1 MAISDFLLENVQR
14 DETKEVTLERFKSPF
29 VIRSIDESLNDTLKK
44 RATIKKKNRQGMTI
58 PEFNNERYI
67 DSLMVACVVTPDLK
81 DAQLQESYHTVGD
94 EAATL
99 KTMLKIGEYNR
110 LMQEIQ
116 SLNGFDEDINDLVE
130 EAKKD

>member
-44 RATIKKKNRQGMTI
+44 RAPIKKKNRQGVTI

-99 KTMLKIGEYNR
+99 NYVEDWG
-110 LMQEIQ
+110 IQ
-116 SLNGFDEDINDLVE
+116 STYARNPVAERL
-130 EAKKD
+130 